1 MKILGHG
8 IDLSNVERFSSIFKR
23 NPTFKKEYSPLMK

>member
-8 IDLSNVERFSSIFKR
+8 IDLLNVERFSSIFKR
-23 NPTFKKEYSPLMK
+23 NPNFQKKNILH